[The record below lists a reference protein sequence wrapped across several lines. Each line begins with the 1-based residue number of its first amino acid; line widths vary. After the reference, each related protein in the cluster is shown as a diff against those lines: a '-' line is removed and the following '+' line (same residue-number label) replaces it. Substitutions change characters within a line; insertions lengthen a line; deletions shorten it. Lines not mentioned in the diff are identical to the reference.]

1 MKKRIG
7 LLFSLTG
14 TISIIGKGQLQG
26 SLLGIEEINRTSS
39 MTFDPIIRDVK
50 SNPQIA
56 AREAYDLFMNSKIEA
71 LVGCYMSSTRNYLIP
86 VLNETKGLLLY
97 PTVYEGEQIH
107 PNIFYL
113 GAVPNQQVEPLLSWT
128 IANISS
134 NFVLVGSDY
143 VYPRSTNRQVKS
155 WVQNAGGKIC
165 LERYFP
171 LGCSKFGDFFKELRA
186 LYKLTPSLVTFSTI
200 VGRSVVSF
208 YKEYKKN
215 NLPFPIISPITSERE
230 LHVMGREAAAGHYCT
245 SAYFQSID
253 TEINKKFVKTYTDR
267 FGNDAIGRETASSY
281 EAVHLLSTAYDRV
294 SKVPYGKKET
304 EKVRM
309 ALKDLSFQGLQGKVI
324 MDPYTQHLWQWS
336 RIGRVKPDGG
346 IEVIWMSPGPI
357 PPRHDIEPIGLSVY
371 SKSSDSESSSA
382 FNSLKGKDRRFL
394 ECIRMANIASQ
405 PSSNIF
411 ITGESGT
418 GKELFAKAIHE
429 ASPRRNYPF
438 IPINCPAI
446 PRDLIASELF
456 GYEEGSFTGAKRG
469 GMVGKL
475 ELANKGTLFLDE
487 IGEMPVDLQ
496 AHLLRFLQ
504 ERELY
509 RIGGTRPI
517 RLDVRIISSTN
528 RDLRQ
533 EIDHDRFRNDLYYR
547 LSVFHIHLPPLR
559 DRIEDIPMLA
569 NHFLLLLSSASFC
582 KKTFAPEILS
592 ILMRYSWPGNVREL
606 ENVVEQSF
614 YVALRSEVILPMH
627 LPRYITGNE
636 LNRDNI
642 EEYHTTSIDLQQEDS
657 NDSLEN
663 SAFVLRDSDRQY
675 SETHQKTD
683 ESILSINDSE
693 ERLIKRAIKRSG
705 YNMSRASRL
714 LGISRST
721 LYRKVKKYYINI
733 IPDRNSHKPIER
745 TARDGGS

>member
-14 TISIIGKGQLQG
+14 SISIIGKGQLQG
-26 SLLGIEEINRTSS
+26 SLLGIEENNRSS
-39 MTFDPIIRDVK
+39 SITFDPIIRDVK

-56 AREAYDLFMNSKIEA
+56 ALEAYDLFTNSKIDA
-71 LVGCYMSSTRNYLIP
+71 LVGCYMSSTRNSLIP
-86 VLNETKGLLLY
+86 VLNKTKGLLLY
-97 PTVYEGEQIH
+97 PTLYEGEQIH

-113 GAVPNQQVEPLLSWT
+113 GAVPNQQVEPILSWT

-155 WVQNAGGKIC
+155 WVQNAGGTIC

-200 VGRSVVSF
+200 VGKSVVSF
-208 YKEYKKN
+208 YKEYKRN

-230 LHVMGREAAAGHYCT
+230 LHAMGREAAAGHYCT
-245 SAYFQSID
+245 SPYFQSID
-253 TEINKKFVKTYTDR
+253 TEINKKFVKAYTDR

-281 EAVHLLSTAYDRV
+281 EAVHLLSMAYDRV
-294 SKVPYGKKET
+294 SKVPYDKKET

-309 ALKDLSFQGLQGKVI
+309 ALKDLSFQSPQGKVM

-346 IEVIWMSPGPI
+346 IEVIWISSGPI
-357 PPRHDIEPIGLSVY
+357 PPKHDIEPMRLSVY
-371 SKSSDSESSSA
+371 SKSSDSESSNA
-382 FNSLKGKDRRFL
+382 FDSLKGKNKRFL
-394 ECIRMANIASQ
+394 ECIRVANIASQ
-405 PSSNIF
+405 PSSNIL

-438 IPINCPAI
+438 IPINSPAI
-446 PRDLIASELF
+446 PRDLITSELF

-496 AHLLRFLQ
+496 SHLLRFLQ
-504 ERELY
+504 EREFY

-528 RDLRQ
+528 RDLLQ
-533 EIDHDRFRNDLYYR
+533 EIDHHKFRSDLYYR
-547 LSVFHIHLPPLR
+547 LCVFHIHLSLLR
-559 DRIEDIPMLA
+559 DRIEDISILA
-569 NHFLLLLSSASFC
+569 NHFLLLLNSSTSFS
-582 KKTFAPEILS
+582 KKTLAPETLS
-592 ILMRYSWPGNVREL
+592 ILMKYLWPGNVREL
-606 ENVVEQSF
+606 GNVVEQSF
-614 YVALRSEVILPMH
+614 YVALKSEVILPVH
-627 LPRYITGNE
+627 LPGYITGNE
-636 LNRDNI
+636 LSRDKI
-642 EEYHTTSIDLQQEDS
+642 EEHHTTSIDLQQEDS
-657 NDSLEN
+657 NDFVEN

-675 SETHQKTD
+675 SETHRKTD
-683 ESILSINDSE
+683 ESILSISDSE
-693 ERLIKRAIKRSG
+693 VRLIRRAIKQSG
-705 YNMSRASRL
+705 YNMSKASRL

-721 LYRKVKKYYINI
+721 FYRKVKKYHMSI
-733 IPDRNSHKPIER
+733 IPDRNSHNPVDSLLGPLI
-745 TARDGGS
+745 